1 MDYKPIRSNTMYTQ
15 QHFKHI
21 AMLLGI
27 LYSDSSLDKPTIEYI
42 QKKLEKDFDHYN
54 PKFNLKLFKTAVR
67 KNTELLNNGRHYDM

>member
-1 MDYKPIRSNTMYTQ
+1 MYTQ

-54 PKFNLKLFKTAVR
+54 DKFDLKLFKTAVR

>member
-1 MDYKPIRSNTMYTQ
+1 MYTQ

-54 PKFNLKLFKTAVR
+54 DKFNLKLFKTAVR

>member
-27 LYSDSSLDKPTIEYI
+27 LYNDSSLDKPTIEYI
-42 QKKLEKDFDHYN
+42 QKKS
-54 PKFNLKLFKTAVR
+54 
-67 KNTELLNNGRHYDM
+67 

>member
-1 MDYKPIRSNTMYTQ
+1 MYTQ

>member
-21 AMLLGI
+21 YAIGI
-27 LYSDSSLDKPTIEYI
+27 LYNDSSLDKPTIEYI

-54 PKFNLKLFKTAVR
+54 DKFDLKRFKTAVR
-67 KNTELLNNGRHYDM
+67 KNTEQLNNGRHYDM